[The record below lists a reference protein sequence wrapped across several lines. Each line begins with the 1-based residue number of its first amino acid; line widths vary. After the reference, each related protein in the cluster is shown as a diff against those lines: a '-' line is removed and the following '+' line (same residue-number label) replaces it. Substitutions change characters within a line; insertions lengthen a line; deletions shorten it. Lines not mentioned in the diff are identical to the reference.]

1 MYFFVVIIQAAVA
14 DTVAAATE
22 VAAAAVEVA
31 VIAVVVAAAVVAMGV
46 DEAVAD
52 MVAAVTRQRHPGSMY
67 RCATTSF
74 LVLSF

>member
-1 MYFFVVIIQAAVA
+1 MYFYVVMIQAAVA

-22 VAAAAVEVA
+22 VAAAVEVA

-46 DEAVAD
+46 DEAVED
-52 MVAAVTRQRHPGSMY
+52 TVAAVTRQRHPGSMY

>member
-1 MYFFVVIIQAAVA
+1 MYFYVVIIQAAVA

-22 VAAAAVEVA
+22 VAAAVEVA